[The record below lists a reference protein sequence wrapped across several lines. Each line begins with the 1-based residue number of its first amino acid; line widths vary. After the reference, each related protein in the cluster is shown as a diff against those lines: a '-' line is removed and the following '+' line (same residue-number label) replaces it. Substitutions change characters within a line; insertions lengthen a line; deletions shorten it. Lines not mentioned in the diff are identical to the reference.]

1 MSESADILL
10 RRIEAIDTAAADNR
24 LRAESYQRMAEGLK
38 DVVGAATSADGV
50 VTVVAGS
57 DGAVKSITFGAAVR
71 TTDPAVLSS
80 TTLRTIALAR
90 ADAARKQAEVVR
102 SALGDTKLLDQVL
115 AEDRRVFGDEPP
127 QEPATVAAAPPR
139 VVRREAR
146 VEEEEQE
153 TAYRSRPAW

>member
-10 RRIEAIDTAAADNR
+10 RRIEALDTAAADNR
-24 LRAESYQRMAEGLK
+24 LRAESYRRMAEGLR
-38 DVVGAATSADGV
+38 DVVGTATSDNGV

-57 DGAVKSITFGAAVR
+57 DGAVKSIAFGPAVR

-80 TTLRTIALAR
+80 TTLRTIASAR

-102 SALGDTKLLDQVL
+102 AALGDTTLLDRVL

-127 QEPATVAAAPPR
+127 HEPTAVTGPSRIVRR
-139 VVRREAR
+139 VVPER
-146 VEEEEQE
+146 EEEPD
-153 TAYRSRPAW
+153 TAYRSRDAW